1 MKKISFILA
10 VVFVLMAEFGNAHD
24 LATDLGIAMS
34 NVPEGADNAGMGN
47 TDAGTS
53 NGFSSN
59 NPAAIAFELPG
70 NTRKNSGAINWGTI
84 NFQKGPAIDFY
95 ALSGT
100 RKIGKDFITVTGTY
114 FASDT
119 GTMKDGFESRFRP
132 CCSLEVTW
140 ARKIKE
146 NLFFPKDELYFG
158 ASAEMGK
165 SEMNFYYRDWRG
177 NRKTAVQSK
186 SDSMGGTVGLLYKVG
201 KVNVGTYWNRVWE
214 KSEEKDVIF
223 KEKSV
228 YRSHSDKFRLGAS
241 WQILEGTFIA
251 GDYQFLNIDGTK
263 EHQFFTGLEQK
274 VIDPVYLYAGIA
286 NHNPTCGIGIYFPRG
301 GFNLAFAK
309 MDEMKKHFGT
319 GKLVTAMFFFS
330 F

>member
-1 MKKISFILA
+1 MKKISLIFAVFFVFLA
-10 VVFVLMAEFGNAHD
+10 EVCNAHD
-24 LATDLGIAMS
+24 LATDLGIAMF
-34 NVPEGADNAGMGN
+34 NVPQGADIAGMGN
-47 TDAGTS
+47 ADAAAW

-70 NTRKNSGAINWGTI
+70 NTCKNAGAINWGTI
-84 NFQKGPAIDFY
+84 NFKNGPTIDFY

-100 RKIGKDFITVTGTY
+100 RKFGQDFITVTGTY

-132 CCSLEVTW
+132 CRNLDITW
-140 ARKIKE
+140 ARKINE
-146 NLFFPKDELYFG
+146 NLFFSKDELYFG
-158 ASAEMGK
+158 ANAEMGK
-165 SEMNFYYRDWRG
+165 SEMNFYYRDWR
-177 NRKTAVQSK
+177 NKRKTAIQSK
-186 SDSMGGTVGLLYKVG
+186 SDSMGGTVGLLYKIN
-201 KVNVGTYWNRVWE
+201 KVHFGVYWNRVWE
-214 KSEEKDVIF
+214 KSKERDVVF
-223 KEKSV
+223 KKKET

-263 EHQFFTGLEQK
+263 EHQFFTGVEQK

-319 GKLVTAMFFFS
+319 GKLVTALFFFS